1 MSTNIIQL
9 LSRALFGNR
18 ILPDLVALEGL
29 PLPPVQL
36 SLQSW
41 KKQVDDI
48 RSMELRQ
55 DDVILCAYPK
65 SGKNIDHMVYIYS
78 L

>member
-29 PLPPVQL
+29 PLPAVQL
-36 SLQSW
+36 SLKSW

-48 RSMELRQ
+48 RSMELRHH
-55 DDVILCAYPK
+55 DVILCAYPK
-65 SGKNIDHMVYIYS
+65 SGKNIDQM